1 MFSHDLCFVSGFSA
15 EMWIGREEASMP
27 SIPCAQTSEGNL
39 VEDIDQAQPSSY
51 AAFLGLQ
58 FLDKGDEPHLIRCVA
73 RGLLNG
79 QCLP

>member
-39 VEDIDQAQPSSY
+39 VEDIDH
-51 AAFLGLQ
+51 GLALRS
-58 FLDKGDEPHLIRCVA
+58 FSWPPVPWIKVMSHT
-73 RGLLNG
+73 
-79 QCLP
+79 